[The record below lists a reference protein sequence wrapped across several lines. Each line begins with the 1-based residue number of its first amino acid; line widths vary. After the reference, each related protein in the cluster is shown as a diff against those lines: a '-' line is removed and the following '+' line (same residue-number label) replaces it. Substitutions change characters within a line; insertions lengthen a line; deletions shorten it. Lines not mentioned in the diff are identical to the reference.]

1 MHSLFLG
8 TNGSVACVDP
18 ATGEIRWQV
27 ELKGGGFVSSTSK
40 QDVSVL
46 LCGTIVFAGCA
57 GHLFCLDANSGTIL
71 WHNPLTGFG
80 HNDISLAMEGVSVQ
94 FLQKTERQS

>member
-1 MHSLFLG
+1 MNSLFLG
-8 TNGSVACVDP
+8 TNGSVAGIDP
-18 ATGEIRWQV
+18 ATGEIRWKT
-27 ELKGGGFVSSTSK
+27 ELRGGGFASSTSR

-57 GHLFCLDANSGTIL
+57 GHLFCLDANSGAIL

-94 FLQKTERQS
+94 FLQKTEKQS